1 MYQDVVDLNAFYNSF
16 LGQVARRQIRA
27 VLREHWADLRGQ
39 SLLGI
44 GFATP
49 YLRSFAD
56 EAARTVALM
65 PAEQGVIPWPPE
77 GRSRV
82 CLAEEA
88 ELPFA
93 DESFDRV
100 LLVHAVESSE
110 TLRPMLREVWRV
122 MAGSGRLMVVAPNR
136 RGIWARFENNPFA
149 HGHPFSESQLTR
161 LLRDSLFTPLRA
173 TTALYVPP
181 SRLRV
186 LLRAASAWEKI
197 GRRWGLPFPGVI
209 VVEAA
214 KQVYAPVPERRRAG
228 ALRRRLALA
237 LPLPGRAAQPA
248 PAPVS
253 GA

>member
-27 VLREHWADLRGQ
+27 ALREHWSDLHGL
-39 SLLGI
+39 SLLGV

-49 YLRSFAD
+49 YLRSFGD
-56 EAARTVALM
+56 EAGRTVALM
-65 PAEQGVIPWPPE
+65 PAAQGVIPWPPE

-88 ELPFA
+88 ELPFP

-122 MAGSGRLMVVAPNR
+122 MAGGGRLMVVAPNR
-136 RGIWARFENNPFA
+136 RGIWAHFENNPFA

-161 LLRDSLFTPLRA
+161 LLRDSLYTPLRA
-173 TTALYVPP
+173 STALYVPP

-186 LLRAASAWEKI
+186 LLRAASAWEKV

-209 VVEAA
+209 VIEAA
-214 KQVYAPVPERRRAG
+214 KQVYAAPPERSRAA

-237 LPLPGRAAQPA
+237 LPGGRAPARPA
-248 PAPVS
+248 PLTFS
-253 GA
+253 